1 MGATVAIEG
10 DAFVTLFS
18 ESAAR
23 ALVTVPLAQRASFV
37 AMAEALGVPVAE
49 LGRTGGDRLVVEDR
63 FDIGLDELR
72 EAWTATLPAALGS

>member
-1 MGATVAIEG
+1 MLVAVG
-10 DAFVTLFS
+10 DDPFVALFS

-49 LGRTGGDRLVVEDR
+49 LGRSGGDRLVVEGQ
-63 FDIGLDELR
+63 FEIGLDELR
-72 EAWTATLPAALGS
+72 DAWTATLPAALG